1 MPEVY
6 DRCLG
11 PALFAP
17 FATHLAGIAAALAPG
32 RVLELAAGTG
42 IATSALL
49 KALPGAQVVATD
61 LNPAMVDWAATNVPE
76 ATWRQADAQH
86 VPFPDESFDL
96 VLCQFGVMFFPDKPA
111 AFAEA
116 ARVLRPGGTLLCTA
130 WDVVATSDFPA
141 ALVGAIAAVVGDPP
155 DFVERIPHGYVDEAR
170 IRADLSGGGLVPDGI
185 DLVVLRGRAPSART
199 IAEGFGKGTPLAFEL
214 QHRGSAPELVDAIAQ
229 EMTRRLG
236 SGPVESDLTARV
248 IRAHKPGD

>member
-1 MPEVY
+1 
-6 DRCLG
+6 
-11 PALFAP
+11 
-17 FATHLAGIAAALAPG
+17 
-32 RVLELAAGTG
+32 
-42 IATSALL
+42 
-49 KALPGAQVVATD
+49 
-61 LNPAMVDWAATNVPE
+61 
-76 ATWRQADAQH
+76 
-86 VPFPDESFDL
+86 
-96 VLCQFGVMFFPDKPA
+96 
-111 AFAEA
+111 
-116 ARVLRPGGTLLCTA
+116 VLRPGGTLLCTA